1 MAEDATH
8 WQSFWQ
14 ELWLREDTPPFHLP
28 QVNPHLIR
36 HFPQL
41 RLAPGAR
48 VLVPLCGKSVDL
60 GWLASQGVT
69 PVGVELSPQAAAAY
83 YAEQNLTPQVSRL
96 GPFERYE
103 AGGVV
108 ILCGDFFELQPAM
121 LAPFDAVYD
130 RAALIALP
138 IGLRHAYAATLA
150 RLLRPGG
157 PLMLVALDYPQEQ
170 MQGPPFALTPA
181 QVAELY
187 PGWPASEWHRQDIRP
202 QEPRFAARG
211 LTRLEEYV
219 LQLQHP

>member
-1 MAEDATH
+1 MADEASH

-14 ELWLREDTPPFHLP
+14 ELWLRESAPPFHLP

-60 GWLASQGVT
+60 GWLAAQGVE

-83 YAEQNLTPQVSRL
+83 FAEQDLTPQITRL

-108 ILCGDFFELQPAM
+108 ILCGDFFELQPTVAG
-121 LAPFDAVYD
+121 PFDAIYD

-138 IGLRHAYAATLA
+138 VGLRRAYAATLA

-157 PLMLVALDYPQEQ
+157 VLLLVALDYPQAQ
-170 MQGPPFALTPA
+170 MPGPPFALTPA
-181 QVAELY
+181 QVAALY
-187 PGWPASEWHRQDIRP
+187 PDWPAHEWHRQDILAE
-202 QEPRFAARG
+202 EPRFAARG

-219 LQLQHP
+219 LQLRHP

>member
-1 MAEDATH
+1 MEDDAAH

-14 ELWLREDTPPFHLP
+14 ALWLRESAPAFHLP

-48 VLVPLCGKSVDL
+48 VLVPLCGKSADL
-60 GWLASQGVT
+60 GWLAAQGVE

-83 YAEQNLTPQVSRL
+83 YAEQNLTPQITRL

-108 ILCGDFFELQPAM
+108 ILCGDFFELQPATVP
-121 LAPFDAVYD
+121 PFDAVYD

-138 IGLRHAYAATLA
+138 VGLRRPYAATLA

-157 PLMLVALDYPQEQ
+157 ALLLVALDYPQEQ
-170 MQGPPFALTPA
+170 MQGPPFAITPA
-181 QVAELY
+181 QVAALY
-187 PGWPASEWHRQDIRP
+187 PGWPASEWHRQDLRP

-219 LQLQHP
+219 LQLQRP